1 MAREQSYSNHR
12 RYHPWHHF
20 VVVPILIVNFVVESI
35 RLTDNQSR
43 YQVWLVILALG
54 LLIFSFTAR
63 GMSLKAQDRA
73 IRIEER
79 MRLSRLLPG
88 DQAAIDSL
96 RPGQIVALRFAPDDE
111 IPDLMRR
118 ISSGELSKGEEIK
131 KSIRVWR
138 PDYLRV

>member
-1 MAREQSYSNHR
+1 MASEQNFSNHR

-20 VVVPILIVNFVVESI
+20 VVVPILIVNLVVESV
-35 RLTDNQSR
+35 RLTNDQSR

-63 GMSLKAQDRA
+63 GMALKAQDRA

-79 MRLSRLLPG
+79 LRLSRLLGG
-88 DQAAIDSL
+88 DQAIIDSL
-96 RPGQIVALRFAPDDE
+96 RPGQLVAIRFAPDDE
-111 IPDLMRR
+111 VPDLVRR
-118 ISSGELSKGEEIK
+118 VTAGELRSGEDIK
-131 KSIRVWR
+131 KAIRAWR